1 MGRDANLAVSLDDG
15 QWNPSERMITKRDK
29 EYLWVFPL
37 LGRREEE
44 AEAGGGDP
52 YQGSVTERAGAE
64 DF

>member
-1 MGRDANLAVSLDDG
+1 MESIR
-15 QWNPSERMITKRDK
+15 RMITKRDK

>member
-15 QWNPSERMITKRDK
+15 QWNPSERMITKRDR
-29 EYLWVFPL
+29 VPV
-37 LGRREEE
+37 GISSPREK
-44 AEAGGGDP
+44 GGGDP